1 MTNTNIPNVVGKQQS
16 ADSRAYRCHLLI
28 VRDEEGGYSAVVLN
42 LPGAGS
48 CGDTEEDAIENS
60 REAIAGVL
68 ESYLEAGVEIPW
80 VDSSSEE
87 IPTGGKQLWI
97 TVNA

>member
-1 MTNTNIPNVVGKQQS
+1 MANRNVPNVVDTQS
-16 ADSRAYRCHLLI
+16 SDKSRAFRCHLLI
-28 VRDEEGGYSAVVLN
+28 ARDEEGGYSAIVLN

-48 CGDTEEDAIENS
+48 CGDTEEIAIENA

-68 ESYLEAGVEIPW
+68 ESYLEADEEIPW
-80 VDSSSEE
+80 VDSSAEE
-87 IPTGGKQLWI
+87 IPTGAKHLWI